1 MLCLD
6 EIRDPE
12 LLRQVAV
19 LLERENEKL
28 HTKVQTLAAE
38 LARLRGDVAL
48 SAQHEREFLKELL
61 AQRERALFSASSERR
76 PRAEAMEPHPPP
88 ASPRGHGPTAQP
100 KLPIV
105 EMVHELDAADRTCPQ
120 CGGTLREMPRQTE
133 DSEEITVVE
142 RRFVLV
148 QHRGRSTAARA
159 TAASPR
165 RPGPCAS
172 PRVPTRAGDGMRRLS
187 RSRSQST
194 STSITCRWSARRG
207 SCPAK
212 G

>member
-48 SAQHEREFLKELL
+48 SAQHELEFLKELL

-76 PRAEAMEPHPPP
+76 PRAETTEPPTPP

-105 EMVHELDAADRTCPQ
+105 EMVHELDAADQACPQ
-120 CGGTLREMPRQTE
+120 CGGLLREMRGQTE

-148 QHRGRSTAARA
+148 QHRRKKYRCACNGCIDTA
-159 TAASPR
+159 
-165 RPGPCAS
+165 PGP
-172 PRVPTRAGDGMRRLS
+172 L
-187 RSRSQST
+187 
-194 STSITCRWSARRG
+194 
-207 SCPAK
+207 
-212 G
+212 